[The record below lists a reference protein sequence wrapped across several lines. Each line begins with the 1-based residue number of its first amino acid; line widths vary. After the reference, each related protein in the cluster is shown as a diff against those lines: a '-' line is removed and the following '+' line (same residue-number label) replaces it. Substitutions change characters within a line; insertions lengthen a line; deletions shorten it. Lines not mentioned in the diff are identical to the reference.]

1 LRLSHGGG
9 TPYVMQTKE
18 PGSLLVI
25 AFDSALKSREAFL
38 AFQRLQQE
46 HVLLVRDAVF
56 IEKDH
61 AGKVRVIE
69 TLDPEP
75 GATAAGGGFWGALV
89 GTLVAGPIGTLV
101 GAAAT
106 AGLGALA
113 AKLIDIGI
121 PDATVAELEEA
132 TPPGSSALALLLSS
146 VNEDALERELAR
158 FSGSKLVRSDLSPM
172 TVQRLRN
179 ALAET
184 EVRSSV

>member
-1 LRLSHGGG
+1 
-9 TPYVMQTKE
+9 MDTKD
-18 PGSLLVI
+18 PGSLLVV
-25 AFDSALKSREAFL
+25 AFDSSLKAREAFL
-38 AFQRLQQE
+38 AFQRLQNEQ
-46 HVLLVRDAVF
+46 VLQVRDAVF
-56 IEKDH
+56 IEKDA
-61 AGKVRVIE
+61 AGKVAVIE
-69 TLDPEP
+69 TIDPQP

-121 PDATVAELEEA
+121 PDSTVKELEEA
-132 TPPGSSALALLLSS
+132 AAPNTSALALLISN
-146 VNEDALERELAR
+146 VNEDGLERELKR

-179 ALAET
+179 ALASTET
-184 EVRSSV
+184 QASV